1 MDTNVNNYTIDE
13 IFSIMKVNK
22 ECKLEELYDATK
34 NIMKKLEDS
43 NKENIYEYK
52 HFFRECFKKIIFKQG
67 LSVPDY
73 IYKSLGIIKLDNKLP
88 EVDSVKNTEGTK
100 IVDPKNY
107 PGAVPE
113 IIPNDMCVN
122 TSITQYP
129 RGLVNP
135 IKRETIKNLL
145 TINSKFRDDVDQ
157 LTTDFSVE
165 LNDVYQNV
173 VSMKLASLEFMNSYY
188 TFSTYLKT
196 NEFKVTVFE
205 YNTTTNAVTS
215 GPFTTTIEFSEG
227 NYTTFELAAL
237 LNAIF
242 SAAALGTYIDAIEVD
257 YNSFKGKLFFR
268 ISSAPPVLPSGPGHA
283 WGFDM
288 DFTVIEAC
296 NSRELYNNFGWLM
309 GFREE
314 KYKFFEDYKQTQTVE
329 YEVGYNP
336 EAFTNVIG
344 SHYYLLE
351 INDYNRNVSE
361 YTQI

>member
-205 YNTTTNAVTS
+205 YNTTTNQLKVFSLDVIHITSSFITSSRIHTS
-215 GPFTTTIEFSEG
+215 GSNIFGDDVVGTETEFCP
-227 NYTTFELAAL
+227 NTF
-237 LNAIF
+237 
-242 SAAALGTYIDAIEVD
+242 
-257 YNSFKGKLFFR
+257 NSPE
-268 ISSAPPVLPSGPGHA
+268 SCVEPV
-283 WGFDM
+283 
-288 DFTVIEAC
+288 I
-296 NSRELYNNFGWLM
+296 
-309 GFREE
+309 
-314 KYKFFEDYKQTQTVE
+314 
-329 YEVGYNP
+329 
-336 EAFTNVIG
+336 
-344 SHYYLLE
+344 
-351 INDYNRNVSE
+351 
-361 YTQI
+361 

>member
-1 MDTNVNNYTIDE
+1 
-13 IFSIMKVNK
+13 
-22 ECKLEELYDATK
+22 
-34 NIMKKLEDS
+34 
-43 NKENIYEYK
+43 
-52 HFFRECFKKIIFKQG
+52 
-67 LSVPDY
+67 
-73 IYKSLGIIKLDNKLP
+73 
-88 EVDSVKNTEGTK
+88 
-100 IVDPKNY
+100 
-107 PGAVPE
+107 
-113 IIPNDMCVN
+113 MCVN

-242 SAAALGTYIDAIEVD
+242 SAAALEHT
-257 YNSFKGKLFFR
+257 
-268 ISSAPPVLPSGPGHA
+268 
-283 WGFDM
+283 
-288 DFTVIEAC
+288 
-296 NSRELYNNFGWLM
+296 
-309 GFREE
+309 
-314 KYKFFEDYKQTQTVE
+314 
-329 YEVGYNP
+329 
-336 EAFTNVIG
+336 
-344 SHYYLLE
+344 
-351 INDYNRNVSE
+351 
-361 YTQI
+361 